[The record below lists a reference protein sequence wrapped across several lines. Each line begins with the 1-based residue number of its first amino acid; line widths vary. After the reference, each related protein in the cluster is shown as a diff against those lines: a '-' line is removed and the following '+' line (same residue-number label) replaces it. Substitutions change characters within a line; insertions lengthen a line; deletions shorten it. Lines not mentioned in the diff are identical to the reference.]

1 MVIIWPWQKQPNLE
15 FEFMVIICC
24 IIQVMGLL
32 SMDSESRLHLV
43 HPPCAILIVVR
54 VCSLIGCDIHI
65 YMITVP
71 TYISTMHS
79 HILLAAHV

>member
-1 MVIIWPWQKQPNLE
+1 MVHPQYGMWSIDYE
-15 FEFMVIICC
+15 YECE
-24 IIQVMGLL
+24 G
-32 SMDSESRLHLV
+32 MDSESRLHLV